1 MVQTLKPSD
10 KPIRKEFCV
19 DFQAKLEENGFA
31 NRLVF
36 TDEATFH
43 LCGKVNRHNLRFW
56 GTENPHR
63 TIEHQRYSPKMNVF
77 CAKTNRINQVNG
89 IGCADSGATH
99 SIPGEGLCKIIQK
112 QGMKFIKESFS
123 MAFADRH
130 SSNAQVLTAQ
140 LIVKIK
146 NRVVRTKFITLPE
159 SKVCYSNSLSIR
171 NLRQEL
177 ETYPHKVFTTSIQI
191 RCLKSRTKIYKMLDK
206 LQACF
211 SFLSFVA
218 CAGNFSCCFALLS
231 QIILYSF
238 SDSALTYQADTVMNS
253 IIVTVP
259 LIMMFWIPETIPM
272 ELEKLNKIIR
282 WKYEMRASSGMVC
295 ENLSVEKLLLEEK
308 IFVVSG
314 CNLISFR
321 KCHILSVFGTA
332 LTYGLLILSF
342 EVRN

>member
-1 MVQTLKPSD
+1 MLITYVDTL
-10 KPIRKEFCV
+10 FLYFLAV
-19 DFQAKLEENGFA
+19 
-31 NRLVF
+31 
-36 TDEATFH
+36 
-43 LCGKVNRHNLRFW
+43 KVNGYEWKWALERVLSKTSSILLVLSINGKREEFTAALRKANFMN
-56 GTENPHR
+56 NPKPKPKINASASFILASPFIYALVLLLASEIGKDELGFHYFYYGIPVGNKVFKYFILYCKSFLYYFLFP
-63 TIEHQRYSPKMNVF
+63 TYSNFVILMF
-77 CAKTNRINQVNG
+77 CA
-89 IGCADSGATH
+89 
-99 SIPGEGLCKIIQK
+99 
-112 QGMKFIKESFS
+112 
-123 MAFADRH
+123 
-130 SSNAQVLTAQ
+130 
-140 LIVKIK
+140 
-146 NRVVRTKFITLPE
+146 
-159 SKVCYSNSLSIR
+159 VCYSNSLSIR
-171 NLRQEL
+171 NLCQEL
-177 ETYPHKVFTTSIQI
+177 EIYPPKAFTTSIQI
-191 RCLKSRTKIYKMLDK
+191 RCLKSRRKIHKMLDK

-238 SDSALTYQADTVMNS
+238 SDSALAYQADTVMNS
-253 IIVTVP
+253 IIVTAP

-295 ENLSVEKLLLEEK
+295 ENPSVEKLLLEEK